1 MSSSG
6 EIVTIKVKY
15 EYFTEK
21 NEQKFSKNFEAKV
34 NLAQDNFEENL
45 VNINKTCNFRKP
57 EDRYYYY
64 MYDLD
69 KNLFITHY
77 KDFLELVKA
86 KKVLVMRNCSAYSKH
101 IIDRL
106 REEEQ
111 RYKLGKNVNVN
122 NSTVE
127 NNENNLEKTN
137 TNKITEAN
145 TIKEENLKRK
155 DTVTSSG
162 EKNLNLMLTQFK
174 KNLSCDIFAEEFIS
188 YEGIKYLVSFLENTT
203 GNIRKL
209 SLEALNKLL
218 DYQSS
223 NDYINKND
231 EIIVTLYEI
240 LMKGGDINSNKY
252 AINILMTIISQDQ
265 AKAKYLLDVAEEYAK
280 KSVTKIFSQII
291 NFFRGNELELRTKT
305 LILIN
310 VLLNFCEA
318 ERFPILEKQ
327 LKEAGIYEEL
337 EKMATIKDRDLQD
350 QLTNFQMKTGK
361 IISKS
366 EYELQVYT
374 KQMEDMERKCE
385 KMEIKYEETIQ
396 DQIMYERVIE
406 ELIQIQQDLSKLKK
420 MMRIFLMLKMVF
432 LISLKY
438 LKKIK

>member
-6 EIVTIKVKY
+6 EIVSIKVKY

-21 NEQKFSKNFEAKV
+21 NEQKFSKNFETKV
-34 NLAQDNFEENL
+34 NLAPDNFDENL
-45 VNINKTCNFRKP
+45 VNINKSCNFRKP

-69 KNLFITHY
+69 KNLFITHH
-77 KDFLELVKA
+77 KDFCELVKA

-122 NSTVE
+122 NNTVE
-127 NNENNLEKTN
+127 NNANNLEKS
-137 TNKITEAN
+137 N
-145 TIKEENLKRK
+145 TIKISETSTIKEGNLKTK
-155 DTVTSSG
+155 DTTSLSPN

-280 KSVTKIFSQII
+280 KSVTKIFSQIV

-337 EKMATIKDRDLQD
+337 EKMATIKDRDFQD

-361 IISKS
+361 IIRKS
-366 EYELQVYT
+366 EYELRHFNSY
-374 KQMEDMERKCE
+374 
-385 KMEIKYEETIQ
+385 
-396 DQIMYERVIE
+396 
-406 ELIQIQQDLSKLKK
+406 LI
-420 MMRIFLMLKMVF
+420 
-432 LISLKY
+432 
-438 LKKIK
+438 

>member
-6 EIVTIKVKY
+6 EIVSIKVKY

-21 NEQKFSKNFEAKV
+21 NEQKFSKNFETKV
-34 NLAQDNFEENL
+34 NLAPDNFDENL

-77 KDFLELVKA
+77 KDFCELVKA

-122 NSTVE
+122 NSTME
-127 NNENNLEKTN
+127 NSVNNLEKTG
-137 TNKITEAN
+137 TNKITETN

-155 DTVTSSG
+155 DTTSSPN

-240 LMKGGDINSNKY
+240 LMKVDNIESIN
-252 AINILMTIISQDQ
+252 L
-265 AKAKYLLDVAEEYAK
+265 
-280 KSVTKIFSQII
+280 
-291 NFFRGNELELRTKT
+291 
-305 LILIN
+305 
-310 VLLNFCEA
+310 
-318 ERFPILEKQ
+318 P
-327 LKEAGIYEEL
+327 
-337 EKMATIKDRDLQD
+337 
-350 QLTNFQMKTGK
+350 
-361 IISKS
+361 
-366 EYELQVYT
+366 
-374 KQMEDMERKCE
+374 
-385 KMEIKYEETIQ
+385 
-396 DQIMYERVIE
+396 
-406 ELIQIQQDLSKLKK
+406 
-420 MMRIFLMLKMVF
+420 
-432 LISLKY
+432 
-438 LKKIK
+438 